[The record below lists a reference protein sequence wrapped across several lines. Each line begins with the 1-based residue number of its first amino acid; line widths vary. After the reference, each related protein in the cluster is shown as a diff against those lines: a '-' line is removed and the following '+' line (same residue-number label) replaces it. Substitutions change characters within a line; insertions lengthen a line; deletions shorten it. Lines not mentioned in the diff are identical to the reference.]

1 MAEADKYAPIVKSKN
16 GRPVIMTV
24 DDVEL
29 FHKANP
35 EFWAAVQRM
44 PKGYILSTRAE
55 RSDKPQVHLHR
66 VPCTVWQRAPSY
78 GPGQT
83 PNHTTR
89 YVKGV
94 SNSILALFQYAQRVY
109 PNRLGH
115 NVGGLWLHVC
125 TCCKGA
131 LRDALAGQ
139 RVSNGSDYD
148 GGVWS
153 DRQSFPKPC

>member
-29 FHKANP
+29 FHTANP

-94 SNSILALFQYAQRVY
+94 SNSILA
-109 PNRLGH
+109 RLPVRGH
-115 NVGGLWLHVC
+115 KKLDSTALC
-125 TCCKGA
+125 TRIAISA
-131 LRDALAGQ
+131 LGQ
-139 RVSNGSDYD
+139 AASPLDFLLKIPG
-148 GGVWS
+148 
-153 DRQSFPKPC
+153 